1 MKDRMEMSGR
11 LTILLLDREG
21 EVRLEQTQ
29 GNRIV
34 ASGRR
39 LVAEMFAGQT
49 AGPPRTPM
57 SAIAVGTGGT
67 DPTDTNTGLV
77 AQRGSPKAISK
88 VDYGTFTD
96 SASGVSRV
104 RVQLT
109 AQLDFGE
116 ANDPSAPLREAG
128 LFNAD
133 GVLYSRV
140 VFKDVTKTDTF
151 QLTLIW
157 EIVF

>member
-1 MKDRMEMSGR
+1 MEDRMDMSGR
-11 LTILLLDREG
+11 LTIVMRDRAG
-21 EVRLEQTQ
+21 HVALEQRQ
-29 GNRIV
+29 RNRIV
-34 ASGRR
+34 SGGRR

-49 AGPPRTPM
+49 AGPPRTPVSSM
-57 SAIAVGTGGT
+57 AIGTGNT
-67 DPTDTNTGLV
+67 EPADADTVLA
-77 AQRGSPKAISK
+77 AQRGNPKAITK
-88 VDYGTFTD
+88 VDYSTFTD
-96 SASGVSRV
+96 PQGGASRIK
-104 RVQLT
+104 VQLT
-109 AQLDFGE
+109 TQLDFGE

>member
-1 MKDRMEMSGR
+1 VKDRMDMSGR
-11 LTILLLDREG
+11 LRILLLDRAG
-21 EVRLEQTQ
+21 RITLEQTQ
-29 GNRIV
+29 RNRIV
-34 ASGRR
+34 SGGRR

-49 AGPPRTPM
+49 AGPPRTPV
-57 SAIAVGTGGT
+57 SAIAVGTG
-67 DPTDTNTGLV
+67 DAEAKDSDTVLA
-77 AQRGSPKAISK
+77 AQRGDPKAISK
-88 VDYGTFTD
+88 VDYGSFTD
-96 SASGVSRV
+96 PQSGVSRI
-104 RVQLT
+104 RVQLPSR
-109 AQLDFGE
+109 LDFGE
-116 ANDPSAPLREAG
+116 ANDPSTPLREAG